1 MQIELLNQNKT
12 IAQLVGE
19 DIDTQIM
26 EFIKTEL
33 SSDEYNFIVTSENL
47 KFAKDKMAEL
57 NKSIKAID
65 TFRKDKVSK
74 ESIAI
79 DAFKVNV
86 KEYVS
91 LIDAKREELKK
102 AVDVFETETKAAITK
117 ELSLY
122 ADELLKKNEIRQVF
136 NNVDIVDLIVL
147 GSVTPRG
154 VLTKKARE
162 SVEGR
167 VMACKSKQ
175 DKYDMRLMQLENL
188 SYKAG
193 LESPLTLTHVQG
205 IIYLESDAEYSDG
218 IEKLLESELGRQDTM
233 KKNIEDKI
241 QEDALEKAK
250 IELQKEQNHIRGIFN
265 GAWGTANMS
274 LDEVREKISEFE
286 NYNFAIFEGNE
297 SFARFTSNEQI
308 EYLKKI
314 EYSIVKSDEAKE
326 VLNRGVTSEIEAR
339 KEMVGVPVVEETVPF
354 TPDEKKEQREDV
366 EAGKKI
372 VYIDVHLQ
380 FKVKDTI
387 ADQRIIDK
395 VNQMLADAGFN
406 ESLIGVEVVS

>member
-19 DIDTQIM
+19 DIDAQII

-33 SSDEYNFIVTSENL
+33 SSDAYNFIVTSENL

-65 TFRKDKVSK
+65 TFRKDKVSQ

-79 DAFKVNV
+79 DAFKVNN
-86 KEYVS
+86 EAYIS

-102 AVDVFETETKAAITK
+102 AVDVFETETKATITK

-122 ADELLKKNEIRQVF
+122 ADKLLKDHGIRQVF
-136 NNVDIVDLIVL
+136 NDVDIVDLIVL
-147 GSVTPRG
+147 GSVTAKG
-154 VLTKKARE
+154 ALTKKARE

-175 DKYDMRLMQLENL
+175 DKYDMRLMQLEIL
-188 SYKAG
+188 SNRAG
-193 LESPLTLTHVQG
+193 LASPLTLTHVQG
-205 IIYLESDAEYSDG
+205 IIYLESDTEYSDG

-233 KKNIEDKI
+233 KKNIEAKA

-265 GAWGTANMS
+265 GAWGTANLS
-274 LDEVREKISEFE
+274 LDEVREKIAEFE

-297 SFARFTSNEQI
+297 SFALFTAKEQI

-314 EYSIVKSDEAKE
+314 EYSIIKSDKAKE
-326 VLNRGVTSEIEAR
+326 VLNRGATSEIEAR
-339 KEMVGVPVVEETVPF
+339 KELNGVTVVEETVPF
-354 TPDEKKEQREDV
+354 TPEEKKEQREDV
-366 EAGKKI
+366 EAGKKVVTI
-372 VYIDVHLQ
+372 RAEFVITVPSHVSDSAVLN
-380 FKVKDTI
+380 KVVSRLDEAGISSDTI
-387 ADQRIIDK
+387 K
-395 VNQMLADAGFN
+395 
-406 ESLIGVEVVS
+406 SVEVV